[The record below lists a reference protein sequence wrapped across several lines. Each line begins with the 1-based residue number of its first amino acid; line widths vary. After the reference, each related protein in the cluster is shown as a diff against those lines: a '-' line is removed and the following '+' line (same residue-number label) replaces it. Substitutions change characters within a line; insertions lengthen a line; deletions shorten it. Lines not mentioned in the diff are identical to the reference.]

1 MMFDN
6 SIRLILPLIFYSFF
20 TMTFLTFI
28 LAERG
33 RSPERRMIIWPLGS
47 WMKWVKAVGMPLGR
61 VSLSRA

>member
-1 MMFDN
+1 
-6 SIRLILPLIFYSFF
+6 
-20 TMTFLTFI
+20 MTSRTFM

-61 VSLSRA
+61 VSFSRA